1 MSVLSC
7 HSVNDVV
14 DFAIQKEEKAMQ
26 FYQECADRAKNP
38 GIKEFFRE
46 MVVEEQGHRDMLKSL
61 DSLNLDN
68 VKLQKVENLKIS
80 DYPVEVTFSESVS
93 YQDALIIAMKKEE
106 KAMAFY
112 GGWKDKCMS
121 EKASKLFQL
130 LEMKKKS
137 TKRKLEKLYDE
148 DILGWD

>member
-80 DYPVEVTFSESVS
+80 DYLVEVTFSESVS

-130 LEMKKKS
+130 LENEEEKH
-137 TKRKLEKLYDE
+137 KRKLEKLYDE